1 MKPKTA
7 AVIWLERTFAAIF
20 FLYSCVPNGVR
31 MQNLWPV
38 KVSAKIC
45 AAAGKLPNL
54 CRGRAVSGAGS
65 CADSGAVLSL
75 GRAQNGLVFESG
87 SGGLSSFFFSFSFS
101 FSLSLLPLIGT
112 DSDCD
117 YKEGGGRITNRTG
130 NQPDRS
136 DEDGRQSGSGWWR

>member
-1 MKPKTA
+1 
-7 AVIWLERTFAAIF
+7 
-20 FLYSCVPNGVR
+20 
-31 MQNLWPV
+31 MQKLWPG

-54 CRGRAVSGAGS
+54 CRGRAVSGAVS

-87 SGGLSSFFFSFSFS
+87 SGGLSSSSFFSL
-101 FSLSLLPLIGT
+101 LSLIGT

-117 YKEGGGRITNRTG
+117 YKEGGGRITKRTG
-130 NQPDRS
+130 WQAERKWMVAMIM
-136 DEDGRQSGSGWWR
+136 RKYLVAVV